1 MTEGGRK
8 DTIDFTMLGTIVNCL
23 AVIVG
28 SFLGILFARKVSKEL
43 SGVICS
49 AAGVITLI
57 IGFQLAF
64 KAQSV
69 IYLALSLII
78 GGILGSWWDID
89 GKILAI
95 GRFLEYRFGGNDE
108 SPADPEGSASAGQ
121 AAGQGNSRFA
131 YAFLNSSVLFCVGA
145 MAIVGSFKAG
155 TEGDYTLLYTKSV
168 LDGFMSIVFAAAMG
182 IGTVFS
188 ALSLFVYQGLL
199 TISSG
204 YLKPYVSEQMIAE
217 LTGVGGAFIIMIGI
231 NLLDL
236 KKLKTANYL
245 PAMLVTIVFVL
256 ADPWLKR
263 LAALFV

>member
-1 MTEGGRK
+1 
-8 DTIDFTMLGTIVNCL
+8 MLGTIVNCL
-23 AVIVG
+23 AVIAG

-64 KAQSV
+64 KGQNI

-95 GRFLEYRFGGNDE
+95 GRFLEYRFGGTD
-108 SPADPEGSASAGQ
+108 SSAGDRSAEGSGD
-121 AAGQGNSRFA
+121 AAGQEAPAGKGNSRFA

-199 TISSG
+199 TVSSG
-204 YLKPYVSEQMIAE
+204 YLKPFVSEQMIAE

-231 NLLDL
+231 NLLEL

-245 PAMLVTIVFVL
+245 PAMLVTILFVL
-256 ADPWLKR
+256 ADPWLQR
-263 LAALFV
+263 AAALFV